1 LPKSAVALLTD
12 VLSDE
17 EARVPAFG
25 MDNAL
30 RLPFPVAAKTGTSR
44 AYVDNWTV
52 GFTAERTVAV
62 WAGNFDGVP
71 MHKVSGISGAGPI
84 FARIL
89 ALSMRGL
96 TPRPLVQRGRF
107 QHVLVCA
114 LSGQRATA
122 HCPSA
127 VEEVFLPGTAPHD
140 DCHMHRESGVGP
152 ARHRVLDVG
161 PDFYAWARTQGWQAG
176 PWPDE
181 APTGGAA
188 ELLTPEDG
196 DEYLLEADVPRS
208 AQSIPVRVR
217 PPPGAQRLELRT
229 EDGAIVPL
237 LPPFTGQLPARAGR
251 HRVEVWAP
259 GGAVALAS
267 AQYLVRGAER

>member
-1 LPKSAVALLTD
+1 

-17 EARVPAFG
+17 AARAPAFG
-25 MDNAL
+25 LDNAL

-62 WAGNFDGVP
+62 WAGNFDGTP
-71 MHKVSGISGAGPI
+71 MHRVSGISGAGPI

-89 ALSMRGL
+89 RLAMRGVP
-96 TPRPLVQRGRF
+96 TRPLVDRSRF
-107 QHVLVCA
+107 EHVRVCS
-114 LSGQRATA
+114 LSGHRAGA

-127 VEEVFLPGTAPHD
+127 VEEVFLPGTAPRE
-140 DCHMHRESGVGP
+140 DCRMHRESGSGP
-152 ARHRVLDVG
+152 ARRPVLDVG

-181 APTGGAA
+181 EHGDGRA
-188 ELLTPEDG
+188 ELLLPADG
-196 DEYLLEADVPRS
+196 DEYLVEAGVPRE

-217 PPPGAQRLELRT
+217 PPPGTLRLELRT
-229 EDGAIVPL
+229 EDGQVLAL
-237 LPPFTGQLPARAGR
+237 ASPFVGRLPARPGQ
-251 HRVEVWAP
+251 HRVELWTP
-259 GGAVALAS
+259 GGTAALAS
-267 AQYLVRGAER
+267 AQYRVRGGNR